1 MSWTLEGG
9 TALVTGATAGIG
21 AAMVPLLVAR
31 GMKVVVTG
39 RRADRLEPLVKAH
52 PDSVLAAPADLAKAD
67 ERDRM
72 LEVAEKRFGP
82 ITLLV
87 NNAGM
92 GQRGP
97 VELIREEDARHQ
109 MEVNLFSQIELT
121 RKVLPKMR
129 AAGRGRVLMVSS
141 VMGRIAVPLSG
152 WYCASKHALEALSDA
167 LRYELAPF
175 GVDIVL
181 IEPGPV
187 ITEFQDHA
195 MKTLEHLEGD
205 RAAYEAMIES
215 VHAGRKSSMKGWIT
229 SEDCA
234 RQMVDIAAREHP
246 RARYP
251 ITRLS
256 WAMLFMRWA
265 LPYSIFE
272 KIIRRMLKVPP
283 YGALVSAKPPRV
295 G

>member
-1 MSWTLEGG
+1 ML
-9 TALVTGATAGIG
+9 ATA
-21 AAMVPLLVAR
+21 V
-31 GMKVVVTG
+31 
-39 RRADRLEPLVKAH
+39 
-52 PDSVLAAPADLAKAD
+52 
-67 ERDRM
+67 
-72 LEVAEKRFGP
+72 EKFGT

-97 VELIREEDARHQ
+97 VELVREEDARHQ
-109 MEVNLFSQIELT
+109 MEVNVFSQIELT
-121 RKVLPKMR
+121 RKVLPAMR

-141 VMGRIAVPLSG
+141 VMGRVSVPMSG

-167 LRYELAPF
+167 LRYEVAPF
-175 GVDIVL
+175 GVDVVL
-181 IEPGPV
+181 VEPGPV

-205 RAAYEAMIES
+205 RTAYADMIRT
-215 VHAGRKSSMKGWIT
+215 VHEGRKNAMRGWIT

-234 RQMVDIAAREHP
+234 RQMVDIAATPCP

-256 WAMLFMRWA
+256 WALIFLRWLLPARLFEA
-265 LPYSIFE
+265 VV
-272 KIIRRMLKVPP
+272 RRSLKVPP
-283 YGALVSAKPPRV
+283 RGALRSAAT
-295 G
+295 